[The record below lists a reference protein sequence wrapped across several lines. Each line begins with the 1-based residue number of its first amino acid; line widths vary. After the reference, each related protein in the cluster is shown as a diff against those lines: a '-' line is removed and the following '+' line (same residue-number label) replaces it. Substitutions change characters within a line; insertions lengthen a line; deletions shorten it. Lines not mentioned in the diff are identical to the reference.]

1 MKVLKASVELKEN
14 LMSIDFQDITI
25 IANPEQAQVRDGSRR
40 HSKKFPF
47 QLSGAPTPEWVA
59 LFNREW
65 AMRTVSNRSASVHG
79 DILVLECAIEELP
92 LLAENLEVD
101 MTTANQ
107 QYRERLLR
115 QKVKEQE
122 SGDEGQERERT
133 DDNAAIIDALAKLK
147 ER

>member
-1 MKVLKASVELKEN
+1 MPV
-14 LMSIDFQDITI
+14 DFQDITI
-25 IANPEQAQVRDGSRR
+25 TANPEQAQVRDGSRT

-47 QLSGAPTPEWVA
+47 RLSAAPTPEWVA

-65 AMRTVSNRSASVHG
+65 SMRTVPNRAASVHG

-101 MTTANQ
+101 MTAANQ

-115 QKVKEQE
+115 QEVKEHQAGHQE
-122 SGDEGQERERT
+122 QERERA
-133 DDNAAIIDALAKLK
+133 DDNVAIREALDQLRK
-147 ER
+147 R

>member
-1 MKVLKASVELKEN
+1 
-14 LMSIDFQDITI
+14 MSIDFKDITI

-47 QLSGAPTPEWVA
+47 QLSEAPTPEWVA

-65 AMRTVSNRSASVHG
+65 AMRTVSNRAASVHG

-101 MTTANQ
+101 MTAANE
-107 QYRERLLR
+107 QYRERMLR

>member
-1 MKVLKASVELKEN
+1 
-14 LMSIDFQDITI
+14 MSIDFQDITI
-25 IANPEQAQVRDGSRR
+25 IANPEEAQVRDGSRR

-47 QLSGAPTPEWVA
+47 QLSDAPTPEWVA

-65 AMRTVSNRSASVHG
+65 AMRTVSNRAASVHG

-101 MTTANQ
+101 MIAANQ

-115 QKVKEQE
+115 QKVK
-122 SGDEGQERERT
+122 GQQASDQGHERERI
-133 DDNAAIIDALAKLK
+133 DDNAAIIEALAKLK
-147 ER
+147 KR

>member
-1 MKVLKASVELKEN
+1 
-14 LMSIDFQDITI
+14 MSINFQDITI

-47 QLSGAPTPEWVA
+47 RLSGAPTPEWVA

-65 AMRTVSNRSASVHG
+65 AMRTVSNRAASVHG

-101 MTTANQ
+101 MKAANQ
-107 QYRERLLR
+107 QYRERMLR

-122 SGDEGQERERT
+122 SGGEGQERERT
-133 DDNAAIIDALAKLK
+133 DDNAAIIDALAKLR

>member
-1 MKVLKASVELKEN
+1 
-14 LMSIDFQDITI
+14 MSIDFQDITI
-25 IANPEQAQVRDGSRR
+25 IANPDQAQVRDGSRR

-47 QLSGAPTPEWVA
+47 QLSGAPSPEWVA

-65 AMRTVSNRSASVHG
+65 AMRTVSNRASSVHG

-101 MTTANQ
+101 MAAANQ
-107 QYRERLLR
+107 QYRERMLR

>member
-1 MKVLKASVELKEN
+1 
-14 LMSIDFQDITI
+14 MSIDFQDITI

-65 AMRTVSNRSASVHG
+65 AMRTVSNRAASVHG
-79 DILVLECAIEELP
+79 DSLVLECAIEELP

-101 MTTANQ
+101 MTAANQ
-107 QYRERLLR
+107 QYRERMLR

-122 SGDEGQERERT
+122 SSDEGQERERT
-133 DDNAAIIDALAKLK
+133 DDDAAIIDALAQLE